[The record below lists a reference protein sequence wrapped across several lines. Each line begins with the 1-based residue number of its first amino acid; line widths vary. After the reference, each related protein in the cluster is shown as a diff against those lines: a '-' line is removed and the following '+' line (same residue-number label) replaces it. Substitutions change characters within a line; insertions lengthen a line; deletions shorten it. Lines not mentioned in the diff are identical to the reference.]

1 MSDVDT
7 RKRFGFLSDD
17 PLEEL
22 PALAERL
29 GVKEWDGGATVLLT
43 TKTGKQYCV
52 FQLVNAMLDR
62 MDKVLPM
69 TRQ

>member
-1 MSDVDT
+1 MSDYE
-7 RKRFGFLSDD
+7 RFDD
-17 PLEEL
+17 PLKEL
-22 PALAERL
+22 PKLAERL
-29 GVKEWDGGATVLLT
+29 DVKEWDGGATILLT

-62 MDKVLPM
+62 MELILPM